1 MEKRLSLNALKALI
15 SSRMNSNRA
24 LNRRDFLKQTSSAA
38 LAAATI
44 PLATSLA
51 VAAETRKL
59 PWKLCAFEKPLL
71 FLNYDETAEVFAELG
86 FDGIEATVRPG
97 GHVLPER
104 VEEDLPE
111 FVEALRRRGL
121 EITVLTSGISSVS
134 QPHTEKVLRTAAKLG
149 IKRYRMD
156 WWRYDLQKPIQ
167 PQLEAV
173 RPQLKEL
180 AALNRSLGLTGLYQ
194 NHAGAN
200 MVGAGVWDIFSL
212 IREHDPKDV
221 ALAFD
226 IRHATV
232 EAGLSWVTL
241 FHLIESHLGATYF
254 KDFVWEGN
262 TVRNVPLGTGR
273 VDKKYATLLKEIRF
287 TGPIS
292 LHVEYGEGKNKKM
305 SVNAFRSDLATL
317 RGWLA

>member
-1 MEKRLSLNALKALI
+1 
-15 SSRMNSNRA
+15 MNTNPT
-24 LNRRDFLKQTSSAA
+24 LNRREFLKQTSSAA
-38 LAAATI
+38 LAATTI

-51 VAAETRKL
+51 VAAVERKL
-59 PWKLCAFEKPLL
+59 PWKICAFEKPLL

-86 FDGIEATVRPG
+86 FDGIEAAVRPG

-104 VEEDLPE
+104 VEEDLPR
-111 FVEALRRRGL
+111 FVEALQRRRL
-121 EITVLTSGISSVS
+121 EITVLTSGISSAS

-167 PQLEAV
+167 PQLEAR

-200 MVGAGVWDIFSL
+200 MMGAGVWDIFSL

-232 EAGLSWVTL
+232 EAGLSWVTQ
-241 FHLIESHLGATYF
+241 FHLVKSHLGAAYF

-262 TVRNVPLGTGR
+262 TVRDVPLGTGR
-273 VDKKYATLLKEIRF
+273 VDHKYPTLLKESRF

-292 LHVEYGEGKNKKM
+292 LHVEYGEGKDTKIFTD
-305 SVNAFRSDLATL
+305 AFRRDLATL
-317 RGWLA
+317 RDWLA